1 MEEIKKMVQEQPD
14 YIALRRFNHSL
25 AKLLKRYPDGCPN
38 HVIAAA
44 LAMTEEEVERTYKG
58 VIEKLKKE
66 LTVE

>member
-14 YIALRRFNHSL
+14 YIALRRFNNSL
-25 AKLLKRYPDGCPN
+25 TKLLKRYPDGCPN

-44 LAMTEEEVERTYKG
+44 LAMTEEEVEKIYNG

-66 LTVE
+66 LTAE